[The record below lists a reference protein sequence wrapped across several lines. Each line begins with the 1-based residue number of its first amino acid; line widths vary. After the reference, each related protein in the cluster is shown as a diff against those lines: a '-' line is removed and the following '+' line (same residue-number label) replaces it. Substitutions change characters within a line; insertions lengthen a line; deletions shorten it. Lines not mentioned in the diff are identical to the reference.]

1 MFGSWLDICLVLS
14 LHFYRPRL
22 RLFPLKKTCQYPAML
37 TFRLLTAHVSNIFK
51 YSQLRTSISSRLML
65 FSKNIYWA
73 PSEARY
79 TTVSFDIHDRIL
91 HGTKTCAC
99 PVFTH
104 ELLTHQKT
112 RTREIMNQCVNNLQS
127 TFQVVSCL
135 SYREILRPAAFW
147 YNILTLLYSFQHTEM
162 LAFIAIWLGHLSY
175 CCAYQKSKLAGQNDQ
190 GFSRGLCCA

>member
-1 MFGSWLDICLVLS
+1 
-14 LHFYRPRL
+14 
-22 RLFPLKKTCQYPAML
+22 ML
-37 TFRLLTAHVSNIFK
+37 TFRLVITHVSNSYK
-51 YSQLRTSISSRLML
+51 YSRLRTSISSRLML
-65 FSKNIYWA
+65 FSKNIYSA

-91 HGTKTCAC
+91 DGTKKCAC

-112 RTREIMNQCVNNLQS
+112 RTSEIMNQCVSNVQS
-127 TFQVVSCL
+127 TSQVVSCL

-162 LAFIAIWLGHLSY
+162 LVFIAIWLGRLLY
-175 CCAYQKSKLAGQNDQ
+175 CCAYQKSELAGQNEQ